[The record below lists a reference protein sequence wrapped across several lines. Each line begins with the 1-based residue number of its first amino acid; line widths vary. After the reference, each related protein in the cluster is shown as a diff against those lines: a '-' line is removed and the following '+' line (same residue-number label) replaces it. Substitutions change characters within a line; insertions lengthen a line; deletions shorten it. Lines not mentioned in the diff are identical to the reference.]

1 MQIKNRWRS
10 VLDRKGVTQAQIAE
24 MTGLSKPFMSHV
36 VNGLAVLPEDAL
48 SIVCEKIGVEM
59 EQIYP
64 EDVLCGIYGKPEQRK
79 ARREIANV
87 KLRGETARMLTQLRE
102 RLGYSTNADCVKSAL
117 CVLQEA
123 SKDEGQEDGR

>member
-1 MQIKNRWRS
+1 MLQIKNKWRS

-24 MTGLSKPFMSHV
+24 MVGCSKPFMSHV
-36 VNGLAVLPEDAL
+36 ANGLAVLPEDAL
-48 SIVCEKIGVEM
+48 SVVCEKIGVEM

-87 KLRGETARMLTQLRE
+87 KLRGETAKMLTQLRE

-117 CVLQEA
+117 CALE
-123 SKDEGQEDGR
+123 ERDGRERDGR